1 MVGDEDDDNFD
12 YIDINSLPNDQQ
24 QYFLQMEGCNQ
35 SDDGNKDNEL
45 EGYNV

>member
-1 MVGDEDDDNFD
+1 VVGDEDDDDFD

-24 QYFLQMEGCNQ
+24 QYFLQMEGC